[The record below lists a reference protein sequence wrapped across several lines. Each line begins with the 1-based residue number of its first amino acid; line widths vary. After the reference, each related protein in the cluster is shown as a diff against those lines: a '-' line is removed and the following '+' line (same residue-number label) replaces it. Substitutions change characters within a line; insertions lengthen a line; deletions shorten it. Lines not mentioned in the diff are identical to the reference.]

1 MSILN
6 SIFDVLMCINSFELY
21 GNFHTVPEPEYYG
34 AISGHRGGI
43 DERQPKLFIKL
54 SNWSAPIFYTKIK
67 VS

>member
-1 MSILN
+1 
-6 SIFDVLMCINSFELY
+6 MCINSFELY

-54 SNWSAPIFYTKIK
+54 SNNKRATPYVLNEALYDFLLL
-67 VS
+67 